1 MKRVRNRQASPK
13 QRQAPPE
20 KARPQPPKRRRTLKR
35 KPLLVLLAGSV
46 IMNFIL
52 LILLL
57 LPSEKGT
64 LNETVATVGS
74 EKIDR
79 NTWMNAME
87 REIGRETLQRL
98 INEQVM
104 EAAAKSY
111 KLKVTE
117 EEVDLELALLTASD
131 RQLTIGN
138 HEQSLREQIRANLI
152 LEKVLT
158 HDIVIEDDEIQA
170 YYDEHRSLYNVPTS
184 YRTYVI
190 VTDTEEEAKQTIEEV
205 KDGSNFELLAKERS
219 IDIQS
224 SNLGGDLGYINT
236 STELMDDKILKAAK
250 DLEKG
255 QLSDPIRLEDGTYA
269 VIRVND
275 VIEEKNFEFDAVKE
289 QIKRVL
295 AMEQLPLNVRPEV
308 FWKEFKVDWI
318 YQEKK

>member
-20 KARPQPPKRRRTLKR
+20 KTRPQPPKKRRTLKR

-52 LILLL
+52 LILLS

-98 INEQVM
+98 INEKVM

-158 HDIVIEDDEIQA
+158 HDIVIEEDEIQA

-236 STELMDDKILKAAK
+236 STELMDDKILKTAK

-275 VIEEKNFEFDAVKE
+275 VIEEKNFEFDSVKE
-289 QIKRVL
+289 QVKRVL
-295 AMEQLPLNVRPEV
+295 AMEQLPLNIRPEV